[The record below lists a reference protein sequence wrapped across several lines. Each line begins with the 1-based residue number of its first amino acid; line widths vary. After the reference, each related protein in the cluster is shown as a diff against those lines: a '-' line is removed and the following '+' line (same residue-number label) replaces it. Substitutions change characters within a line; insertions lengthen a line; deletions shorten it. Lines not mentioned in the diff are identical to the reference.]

1 MLDNSYVC
9 IFSVVFFHFIFPKT
23 YNPDILIFYDQ
34 QTNQPTF
41 FSFCVSSK
49 EPLLKG
55 FSKRYRTIGPW
66 LYPIWVYQV
75 QWVEQSWFTRAM
87 PLMLIHTHWVGGCYT
102 VLHPL
107 LKTTLTG
114 LRRTYLRFLVFRPK
128 LGETKRFPPFL
139 DHMNGKF
146 FLGGSRFRSGKIDP
160 KLAVGGCVAAQ
171 PWSGALSKIDNFGP
185 KTSTFWHKKSE
196 KKFSTKKIGKLS
208 KNG

>member
-1 MLDNSYVC
+1 MV
-9 IFSVVFFHFIFPKT
+9 T
-23 YNPDILIFYDQ
+23 
-34 QTNQPTF
+34 
-41 FSFCVSSK
+41 
-49 EPLLKG
+49 
-55 FSKRYRTIGPW
+55 
-66 LYPIWVYQV
+66 
-75 QWVEQSWFTRAM
+75 
-87 PLMLIHTHWVGGCYT
+87 
-102 VLHPL
+102 HPL

-185 KTSTFWHKKSE
+185 KTSTFWHKNSE
-196 KKFSTKKIGKLS
+196 KEIFNKKKWKMVKTMVKTQSKLVKMVKMVQNDPKWS
-208 KNG
+208 KMVPNGSK